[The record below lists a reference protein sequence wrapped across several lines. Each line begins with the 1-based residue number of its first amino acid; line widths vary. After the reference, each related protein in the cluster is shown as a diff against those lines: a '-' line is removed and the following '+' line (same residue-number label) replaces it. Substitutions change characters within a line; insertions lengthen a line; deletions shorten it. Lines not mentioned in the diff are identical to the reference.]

1 MTNEKIYQMDFAKIY
16 QLLVDKAVR
25 KGRTKQEVD
34 EVTCWL
40 TGYSQNE
47 LERMQNEPLAY
58 AAFFADAGNPLFGQ
72 AGGRAGERKID
83 GENTPSV
90 AHQLDPNQI

>member
-25 KGRTKQEVD
+25 KGGTA
-34 EVTCWL
+34 
-40 TGYSQNE
+40 N
-47 LERMQNEPLAY
+47 
-58 AAFFADAGNPLFGQ
+58 AGNPLFGQ